1 MKTIIFI
8 GSNKSGSSREAI
20 KAAERLGFFTILLT
34 DRELLFKNRPDFPDV
49 HQLVFVELTN
59 YNLLKENIKAIQS
72 QGKRI
77 EAILSFIDPY
87 VHVAAQLSKEFELTA
102 VPPEPLAK
110 MEDKLLTR
118 ELLKDLPVSPYFA
131 RIEKDDSLEDF
142 IDRQKESFPLI
153 VKTPVSSGSKDVL
166 FVKDEEELV
175 LSINNLFKKG
185 SNEVLLE
192 EYLDGPQYLIEAC
205 VYNGEVHIIA
215 VLEQEIS
222 FLERFIITGYSLLGE
237 MDKSFYNDIYKT
249 VCLILE
255 RFEME
260 NGSCHLEMRFIN
272 NEWKLIEIN
281 PRISGGAMNRIIEL
295 AYGINL
301 VEETIKIFL
310 GQEPNFEKKYS
321 RFVYAQYLTSHST
334 GKLIKVTGKNR
345 SSRLPGV
352 EEVFIK
358 PKKGKILHP
367 PLSMGDRYGYVL
379 ASSDN
384 KEEAMSIAKDAA
396 KEIRFYIEPV

>member
-34 DRELLFKNRPDFPDV
+34 DRELQFKNRPDFPDV

-131 RIEKDDSLEDF
+131 RIVKDDSLEDF

-175 LSINNLFKKG
+175 LSINNLFK
-185 SNEVLLE
+185 
-192 EYLDGPQYLIEAC
+192 
-205 VYNGEVHIIA
+205 
-215 VLEQEIS
+215 
-222 FLERFIITGYSLLGE
+222 
-237 MDKSFYNDIYKT
+237 
-249 VCLILE
+249 
-255 RFEME
+255 
-260 NGSCHLEMRFIN
+260 
-272 NEWKLIEIN
+272 
-281 PRISGGAMNRIIEL
+281 
-295 AYGINL
+295 
-301 VEETIKIFL
+301 
-310 GQEPNFEKKYS
+310 
-321 RFVYAQYLTSHST
+321 
-334 GKLIKVTGKNR
+334 
-345 SSRLPGV
+345 
-352 EEVFIK
+352 
-358 PKKGKILHP
+358 
-367 PLSMGDRYGYVL
+367 
-379 ASSDN
+379 
-384 KEEAMSIAKDAA
+384 
-396 KEIRFYIEPV
+396 